1 MCKTCKILR
10 SLINSL
16 EYDQPTRAN
25 DWRVAKASRR
35 LLFHSLFAAAAGSRE
50 RALSLASEVREHVD
64 AKSGCRC
71 GRASCSS
78 LAITQ
83 IGSMISCFLFY
94 FLLLLPSRLFFS
106 FFFSSAKRRSFDR
119 ASVDLVILFPLLRL
133 FRRPFSVASRS
144 GFRSQV
150 RRPILDETFKSPARL
165 RLQLCLILQH
175 RRGKIRVVG
184 CIHSQ
189 GGDAFVVPLVLR

>member
-1 MCKTCKILR
+1 MQTCKILR

-25 DWRVAKASRR
+25 NWRVAKASRR
-35 LLFHSLFAAAAGSRE
+35 LLFHSLFAAAAGSRV

-83 IGSMISCFLFY
+83 IGSMISCLFFIFFFF
-94 FLLLLPSRLFFS
+94 FLLVFWLLF
-106 FFFSSAKRRSFDR
+106 
-119 ASVDLVILFPLLRL
+119 LVCETSLL
-133 FRRPFSVASRS
+133 RS
-144 GFRSQV
+144 GFSSISSFYFPCCASSV
-150 RRPILDETFKSPARL
+150 GRPPSP
-165 RLQLCLILQH
+165 
-175 RRGKIRVVG
+175 RGRDSGHKYAVQFLTRPSSRPPASVYNYV
-184 CIHSQ
+184 
-189 GGDAFVVPLVLR
+189 